1 VKNGLLHAIVDL
13 VAQLCA
19 EERGGQESP
28 LGVDAVEKVLGPCAS
43 NKKYWVL
50 APAILIQEQQW
61 MRNMIQKFRRPDSI
75 VACRAMAVDFST
87 ASV

>member
-1 VKNGLLHAIVDL
+1 LRRG
-13 VAQLCA
+13 
-19 EERGGQESP
+19 ERGQESP

-75 VACRAMAVDFST
+75 VACRAMAVDFFDSIGLKPT
-87 ASV
+87 FA